1 MINFLVYY
9 PMIKR
14 MSISIQQ
21 RGRPDTLLFASTTIG
36 TTLRAIVGRGYEG

>member
-1 MINFLVYY
+1 MINFLLYY

-21 RGRPDTLLFASTTIG
+21 RGRPDTLFASTTIG